1 MIIRANV
8 AGWLAAI
15 TFALVFGVGSTTRAQ
30 SVASQPLTGTLVVA
44 VPAMNGLVVCSDKR
58 LFNAEAGTYTD
69 NNVKIRKVDNNTLF
83 VATNTIGFYDQKARK
98 MAFDAFAVTS
108 GYAAQN
114 NFSPETKFWEGLKKE
129 ISGQL
134 RSYFAARPYAEW
146 PASDRR
152 NANLLFNLIFYTVRD
167 NRAWSHSIKVYYEK
181 ARTPVIQVSGPITEE
196 VKTTKLSGKGR
207 EVMTYLARNPAAGTD
222 PAIQKFD
229 ESRFDAETTSENE
242 AVEFAKKLIRLTST
256 GVPKANV
263 SSASDCAMLDH
274 TAGFRWKT

>member
-8 AGWLAAI
+8 AGWLAALA
-15 TFALVFGVGSTTRAQ
+15 FALVFGVCVTVRAQ
-30 SVASQPLTGTLVVA
+30 SAASQSLRGTLVVA
-44 VPAMNGLVVCSDKR
+44 VPARDGLVVCSDKR
-58 LFNAEAGTYTD
+58 LFNADAGTYTD
-69 NNVKIRKVDNNTLF
+69 NNVKIRKVDNYTLF

-108 GYAAQN
+108 GYATQN
-114 NFSPETKFWEGLKKE
+114 KFSPDTKFWEGLKRE
-129 ISGQL
+129 ISNQL

-207 EVMTYLARNPAAGTD
+207 EVMTFLARNPIVAGD
-222 PAIQKFD
+222 PAVQKFD
-229 ESRFDAETTSENE
+229 ESRFSVQTTTESD
-242 AVEFAKKLIRLTST
+242 AVEFARKLIRLTSS
-256 GVPKANV
+256 GVPQANV
-263 SSASDCAMLDH
+263 SPSSDCAMVDH
-274 TAGFRWKT
+274 TTGFRWKT